1 MKHYKVKHLARQAGM
16 TLIELSVVLLILVG
30 LAGLLIPYVGSFVQ
44 KTHDSTTS
52 ANFGMLNNA
61 FNRFVVE
68 KNRMPHHVESLINV
82 AAGTEANGATGACIG
97 AAIDTVYCGLFNPDL
112 FTAVKY
118 DNVTTPIQ
126 AKSLANAGLTMLVA
140 NNPNVAN
147 KTFGIGKGM
156 LYPDSTSGA
165 YVAKIAAA
173 TDLTASMGMEIP
185 VHLQKALGGA
195 GMDYNTACYDYIA
208 VGLGDNVELAGN
220 TLTGASPIGFP
231 EEGEQGP
238 SYGYGH
244 YIGILQV
251 DKSNAAAQT
260 FMMTPVDCSPI
271 TEKAKFI
278 GTVLNVPSTV
288 AGHLVGL
295 GETLTKAHDNMVETK
310 KIE

>member
-1 MKHYKVKHLARQAGM
+1 M

-68 KNRMPHHVESLINV
+68 KNRMPHHVESLINSS
-82 AAGTEANGATGACIG
+82 AADTNATGNCTTATLNTI
-97 AAIDTVYCGLFNPDL
+97 YCGLFNTAL
-112 FTAVKY
+112 FEAV
-118 DNVTTPIQ
+118 NWSSTSGATQIE
-126 AKSLANAGLTMLVA
+126 SLNKAGLSMMVN
-140 NNPNVAN
+140 NNPNVPS
-147 KTFGIGKGM
+147 KTFGLGSGM
-156 LYPDSTSGA
+156 VYTNTSTA
-165 YVAKIAAA
+165 NFYVAKVAAA
-173 TDLTASMGMEIP
+173 TDLTGMGATQIYA
-185 VHLQKALGGA
+185 HLQKALGGA
-195 GMDYNTACYDYIA
+195 GMDYNTTCYDYIA

-251 DKSNAAAQT
+251 DKSNAANQT
-260 FMMTPVDCSPI
+260 FMSTAVNCSPI